1 TLFLST
7 FPFSPTLD
15 TGFSNT
21 TRSFFEHKSLYASM
35 TLSSVEYLD
44 LKKGLFASFLGFCI
58 SDWTFANALTI
69 SLISSDLFN
78 IINLLKFDYD
88 CFGTFFYSVLTDTC
102 ELYKILIIFF
112 FINL

>member
-1 TLFLST
+1 
-7 FPFSPTLD
+7 
-15 TGFSNT
+15 
-21 TRSFFEHKSLYASM
+21 M

-78 IINLLKFDYD
+78 IINLLKFYRSGFCTLLD
-88 CFGTFFYSVLTDTC
+88 CVLPRAC
-102 ELYKILIIFF
+102 QLYEIWITLDVIDWKLSGIHSTVRQLQSA
-112 FINL
+112 